1 MQESCICKTSKKSVL
16 GRRYGTYKCPEAGM
30 SLVYSRN
37 GKLGSCGQSKRAGGR
52 RDCDE
57 LWQVDGGPYRE
68 AQDPSGPCSSAPLAL
83 TLIRT
88 IQHSLQVLAYA
99 YFFLL

>member
-88 IQHSLQVLAYA
+88 IQHRLQVLAYA